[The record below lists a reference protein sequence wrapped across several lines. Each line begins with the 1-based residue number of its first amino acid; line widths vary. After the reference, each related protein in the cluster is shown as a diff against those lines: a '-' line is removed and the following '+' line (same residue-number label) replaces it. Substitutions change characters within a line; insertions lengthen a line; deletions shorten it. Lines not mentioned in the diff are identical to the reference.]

1 MSDIL
6 DLLNPYKWLIGIALV
21 AALSGGAWYAKGV
34 YDDNRRAEGAAPY
47 IAAIAAQKAE
57 AATQLAA
64 KIAENAAREKADALR
79 AITNQ
84 KDYDDALKKLAA
96 DRDKYRADGL
106 RFKAD
111 RGGIC
116 GDSTG
121 KEAGAS
127 AGATQDV
134 PVEVRIPYETG
145 KALRELADEADR
157 LAVWGRS
164 CFQFVN
170 K

>member
-1 MSDIL
+1 MWML
-6 DLLNPYKWLIGIALV
+6 LLNRYVLGGIALI
-21 AALSGGAWYAKGV
+21 ALAFYLHHAKGP
-34 YDDNRRAEGAAPY
+34 YDDARRSEGAAPY

-84 KDYDDALKKLAA
+84 KEYDDALKKLAA

-116 GDSTG
+116 GGGAG
-121 KEAGAS
+121 KETGTS